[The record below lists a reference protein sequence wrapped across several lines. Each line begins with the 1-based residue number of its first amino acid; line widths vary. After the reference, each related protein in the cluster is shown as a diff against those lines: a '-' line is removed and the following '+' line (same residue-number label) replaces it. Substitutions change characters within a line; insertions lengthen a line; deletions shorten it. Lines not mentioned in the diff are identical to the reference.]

1 MVSTETVMNLDL
13 NGRIA
18 LVTGG
23 ARGIGRECCLRLAQA
38 GATII
43 INFHRS
49 EDEADR
55 LKTGIRDSGCRAEA
69 FRADIANSMEIQ
81 LLFDFIQET
90 FGRLDILVNNAGIIM
105 SKLLLTTKSAE
116 WDMVQGVNLKGA
128 FLATRRAVELMLP
141 QHRGKIINI
150 ASTSGIRGGRGQTS
164 YAAAKGGLIAF
175 TRACAVEL
183 AGKNIQVNAVLPGL
197 IMTQMSDRVRKR
209 AGDEILKKIPA
220 SRFGETSDVADL
232 VVFLASDRSD
242 YITGQAIAVDGG
254 MSIS

>member
-1 MVSTETVMNLDL
+1 MNLDL

-23 ARGIGRECCLRLAQA
+23 ARGIGRECCLKLARA
-38 GATII
+38 GATVI

-49 EDEADR
+49 ENEAEC
-55 LKTGIRDSGCRAEA
+55 LKRDICDGGFRAEA
-69 FRADIANSMEIQ
+69 FRADITHSIDLQ
-81 LLFDFIQET
+81 GLFNFIRET

-105 SKLLLTTKSAE
+105 DRLLLGMKATE
-116 WDMVQGVNLKGA
+116 WDRVQDVNLKGA
-128 FLATRRAVELMLP
+128 FLTSQRAVELMLP
-141 QHRGKIINI
+141 HHRGKIINI
-150 ASTSGIRGGRGQTS
+150 ASTSGIRGGRGQTN

-197 IMTQMSDRVRKR
+197 IETQMSDRVRKR
-209 AGDEILKKIPA
+209 AGKEILQKIPA
-220 SRFGETSDVADL
+220 SRFGKASDVADL
-232 VVFLASDRSD
+232 VVFLASDKSD

-254 MSIS
+254 LSIS